1 MRQYD
6 ILLVNGCSHTF
17 GAETIIDG
25 DTNNPENPNHSW
37 AAHLGQILGVKR
49 VDNLAVNGNSND
61 NIYHELVHHTLT
73 KIPPHLNT
81 LCIVQWTKWNRV
93 VYINPENVEE
103 QSLLNPYEI
112 TKPHINKQVRESYVN
127 HLSRDPKTVLTWMIN
142 QHTLNGFFRLR
153 NIDFCFFHIEPFPLG
168 GLPKRYHVDIDHMT
182 NLMPWGSLWTN
193 HMDQYAPCQKYGHYP
208 ESAHK
213 QWAQDIYTVLKHRY
227 QEHHA

>member
-1 MRQYD
+1 
-6 ILLVNGCSHTF
+6 
-17 GAETIIDG
+17 
-25 DTNNPENPNHSW
+25 
-37 AAHLGQILGVKR
+37 

-61 NIYHELVHHTLT
+61 IIYHELVHHTLT

-153 NIDFCFFHIEPFPLG
+153 NIDFCFFHIEPFPLSG
-168 GLPKRYHVDIDHMT
+168 IPKRYHVDIDHMT